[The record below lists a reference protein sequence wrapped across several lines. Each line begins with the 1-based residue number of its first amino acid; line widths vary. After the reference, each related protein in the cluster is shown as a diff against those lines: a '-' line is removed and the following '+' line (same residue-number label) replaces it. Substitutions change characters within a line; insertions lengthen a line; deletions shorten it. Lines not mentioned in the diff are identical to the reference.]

1 MTMEILDGRRDFSGG
16 YKVDASRG
24 QRVSRVSS
32 EWFSRPAEERFLSLS
47 ELFASAR
54 GRAERS
60 RTQTVESAAI
70 RVEASRDNT
79 DRLALML
86 PGSEAPIAPT
96 HWSFGQLAALV
107 GAPAAYLRQLP
118 APLAGI
124 NLQYGLTAHRAEQI
138 KTLEVDD
145 GRVELRAV
153 TGPDYGRIYDH
164 ELVEAVQRITG
175 DGVGDTRWKVPGVL
189 DWSTGVYNPRVDVKA
204 AEDLLIGA
212 GWHPEPLRTPGQT
225 FAPDIESAS
234 SVAAEIEAQSAE
246 SDGEPAMDESATDH
260 QACDRRLRPRQSR
273 PNNTTSPT
281 RARRNDALKMGP
293 DNKAYVI
300 DLKANPP
307 KLAGTVTVGKQPSG
321 LSFNAAGNLALV
333 ANRADKSVSV
343 LSVKGTDV
351 KVIDTIDM
359 GGIVSHAVFTPDGK
373 HALAVKFNDHKV
385 SLLDVDGDKIT
396 YSKLDLPTGQWPY
409 NVAVAP
415 SGKIALTADN
425 GNAGSSDGSVDT
437 VSVVDLE
444 AHPPR
449 IIDRVVVGDGPEGL
463 AISPKG
469 DVAAAVILAGSNNKN
484 ASLVSG

>member
-1 MTMEILDGRRDFSGG
+1 MKNSVVGPP
-16 YKVDASRG
+16 VN
-24 QRVSRVSS
+24 V
-32 EWFSRPAEERFLSLS
+32 
-47 ELFASAR
+47 
-54 GRAERS
+54 
-60 RTQTVESAAI
+60 AI
-70 RVEASRDNT
+70 D
-79 DRLALML
+79 
-86 PGSEAPIAPT
+86 PT
-96 HWSFGQLAALV
+96 NSVALV
-107 GAPAAYLRQLP
+107 ADSIDVTR
-118 APLAGI
+118 
-124 NLQYGLTAHRAEQI
+124 
-138 KTLEVDD
+138 D
-145 GRVELRAV
+145 G
-153 TGPDYGRIYDH
+153 
-164 ELVEAVQRITG
+164 
-175 DGVGDTRWKVPGVL
+175 
-189 DWSTGVYNPRVDVKA
+189 
-204 AEDLLIGA
+204 
-212 GWHPEPLRTPGQT
+212 
-225 FAPDIESAS
+225 
-234 SVAAEIEAQSAE
+234 
-246 SDGEPAMDESATDH
+246 
-260 QACDRRLRPRQSR
+260 
-273 PNNTTSPT
+273 
-281 RARRNDALKMGP
+281 DALKMGP
-293 DNKAYVI
+293 DNKVYVI

-449 IIDRVVVGDGPEGL
+449 IIDRAVVGDGPEGL

-469 DVAAAVILAGSNNKN
+469 DVAAAVILAGSHNKN
-484 ASLVSG
+484 AYFHKRNGSVSVLGIDGKKVSRVGDLAVGGLPEGAVFTPDGKYLLVGNYLDQDISILKVDGTKITDTGKRFKVPGHPASMRIDSQ